1 MISSVVVFDGRVT
14 EVVYDDISVV
24 ARRDGYRERWDL
36 CATFSKKKPAPHKR
50 CDLGHLFVWGP
61 TQVLG
66 RLSEKHESSLCP
78 GLSMGNVPWDGTVIN
93 CSGMGMGQINMSH
106 GQL

>member
-24 ARRDGYRERWDL
+24 ARRDGFRDRW
-36 CATFSKKKPAPHKR
+36 
-50 CDLGHLFVWGP
+50 DLGHLCVLGP

-66 RLSEKHESSLCP
+66 RLSEKRESS
-78 GLSMGNVPWDGTVIN
+78 
-93 CSGMGMGQINMSH
+93 
-106 GQL
+106 